1 MTRILIADDHAFLR
15 AGLEQVLGSLGYA
28 IAASVGDGRAALA
41 AIEAERPDLAILDI
55 RMPERGGVG
64 VLEALREAGD
74 DTPVLLLAAEVD
86 DAALV
91 GAMRAGVNG
100 ILLKDTEADAL
111 KQAIET
117 VMAGQRAIPM
127 GMMERAFALVTQ
139 PAPADPLDSLSE
151 RDRRIA
157 EGAAAGLRNRDIAQN
172 LAISEGSVKVYLHRI
187 FDRLNVSN
195 RTELAL
201 LVRSK
206 G

>member
-28 IAASVGDGRAALA
+28 IAASVGDGEAALA

-55 RMPERGGVG
+55 RMPGRGGVG
-64 VLEALREAGD
+64 VLEALRDAGD

-100 ILLKDTEADAL
+100 ILMKDTEADAL

-139 PAPADPLDSLSE
+139 PAPPDPLDSLSE
-151 RDRRIA
+151 RDRRIV

-201 LVRSK
+201 LVRAK
-206 G
+206 R